1 MVGILKTSQN
11 ITQIVYKFVPMQDFS
26 NNSDINWCEPI
37 SKIDAQLYS
46 KYGLNKDEIAYI
58 ESRIKSVE

>member
-1 MVGILKTSQN
+1 
-11 ITQIVYKFVPMQDFS
+11 MQDFS